1 MNVLDIYLHSNYQ
14 SSNSR
19 NEQVKIIN
27 TIITTTITTTSTHS
41 IFWCTYPIDQLPTDE
56 AMFLMFLNRY
66 HCLFLL
72 LKYCRP

>member
-41 IFWCTYPIDQLPTDE
+41 ILWCTYPIDQLPTDE

-72 LKYCRP
+72 LKYCHP